1 MNLQARINLM
11 VQLGHYLKQNDPEW
25 QEIKQQAAYK
35 NGWFTTEFVNKACDE
50 IATQF
55 LDEKLLR
62 NWVAHYRLDDAIQP
76 KNIGIV
82 MAGNIPLVGFHDF
95 LTVFISGHQQTIKL
109 SSKDDVLL
117 KFLIK
122 KLYSLDI
129 TIQNVVSIAEHL
141 KGCDAYIAT
150 GSNNTARYFE
160 QYFAKYPHIIRKNR
174 TSVAVL
180 NGLETEADL
189 LELSHDIHLYF
200 GLGCRNVS
208 KIFVPADY
216 DFEPLIKSFK
226 AYDYFADHH
235 KYKNNYDYQLSIVL
249 LNHQYYMTNGATLL
263 TQNEETFSPIS
274 HVFYD
279 FYSDLSKLSND
290 LKQNDDIQCIIGE
303 GGLPFGTAQHPGL
316 FSYADGVDTLQF
328 LLGISGSTKAL
339 LI

>member
-122 KLYSLDI
+122 KLYSLNI
-129 TIQNVVSIAEHL
+129 TIQNDVSIAENL

-216 DFEPLIKSFK
+216 NFEPLIKSFK

>member
-1 MNLQARINLM
+1 MQFNNNKMNLQARINLM

-35 NGWFTTEFVNKACDE
+35 NGWFTTEFVDNACDE

-55 LDEKLLR
+55 LDENMLR
-62 NWVAHYRLDDAIQP
+62 NWVAHYHLNDAIQP

-95 LTVFISGHQQTIKL
+95 LAVFISGHQQTIKL
-109 SSKDDVLL
+109 SSKDDLLL

-129 TIQNVVSIAEHL
+129 TIQNDVSIAEQL

-180 NGLETEADL
+180 NGQETEADL

-216 DFEPLIKSFK
+216 NFEPLIKSFK

-263 TQNEETFSPIS
+263 TKNEGTFSPIS

-279 FYSDLSKLSND
+279 FYSDFSKLNND
-290 LKQNDDIQCIIGE
+290 LKQNDDIQCIIGKS
-303 GGLPFGTAQHPGL
+303 GLPFGTAQHPGL
-316 FSYADGVDTLQF
+316 FSYADGVDTMQF
-328 LLGISGSTKAL
+328 LLGIS
-339 LI
+339 

>member
-11 VQLGHYLKQNDPEW
+11 TQLGDYLKQNDPEW
-25 QEIKQQAAYK
+25 QEIKQQASYK
-35 NGWFTTEFVNKACDE
+35 NGWFTSEFVDKACDE
-50 IATQF
+50 IVTQF
-55 LDEKLLR
+55 LDEKKLR
-62 NWVAHYRLDDAIQP
+62 DWVAHYHLNDAIHQ

-95 LTVFISGHQQTIKL
+95 LTVFVSGHQQTIKL

-122 KLYSLDI
+122 KLYSFEI
-129 TIQNVVSIAEHL
+129 TIQNDVSIAETL

-180 NGLETEADL
+180 TGKESEEDL
-189 LELSHDIHLYF
+189 LALSHDIHLYF

-208 KIFVPADY
+208 KIYVPNDY

-226 AYDYFADHH
+226 AYDYFTDHH
-235 KYKNNYDYQLSIVL
+235 KYKNNYDYQLSIIL

-263 TQNEETFSPIS
+263 TQNEGLFSPIS
-274 HVFYD
+274 HVFYEV
-279 FYSDLSKLSND
+279 YNDLQQLNKE

-303 GGLPFGTAQHPGL
+303 VGLPFGSAQHPGL
-316 FSYADGVDTLQF
+316 FSYADGVDTMQF
-328 LLGISGSTKAL
+328 LLQMA
-339 LI
+339 

>member
-1 MNLQARINLM
+1 MQFNNNSMNLQARINLM

-25 QEIKQQAAYK
+25 QEIKQQASYK
-35 NGWFTTEFVNKACDE
+35 NGWFTTEFVDKACDE
-50 IATQF
+50 IATQY
-55 LDEKLLR
+55 LDENMLR
-62 NWVAHYRLDDAIQP
+62 KWVDHYHLDDTIQP

-129 TIQNVVSIAEHL
+129 TIQNDVSIAEHL

-263 TQNEETFSPIS
+263 TQNEGIFSPIS

-279 FYSDLSKLSND
+279 FYSDLSKLNND
-290 LKQNDDIQCIIGE
+290 LKQNDDIQCIIGKE
-303 GGLPFGTAQHPGL
+303 GLPFGTAQHPGL

-328 LLGISGSTKAL
+328 LLGIS
-339 LI
+339 

>member
-1 MNLQARINLM
+1 M

-25 QEIKQQAAYK
+25 QEIKQQASYK
-35 NGWFTTEFVNKACDE
+35 NGWFTTEFVDKACDE

-55 LDEKLLR
+55 LDEKMLR
-62 NWVAHYRLDDAIQP
+62 NWVDHYHLDDTILP

-129 TIQNVVSIAEHL
+129 TIQNDVSIAEHL

-200 GLGCRNVS
+200 GL
-208 KIFVPADY
+208 
-216 DFEPLIKSFK
+216 
-226 AYDYFADHH
+226 
-235 KYKNNYDYQLSIVL
+235 
-249 LNHQYYMTNGATLL
+249 
-263 TQNEETFSPIS
+263 
-274 HVFYD
+274 
-279 FYSDLSKLSND
+279 
-290 LKQNDDIQCIIGE
+290 
-303 GGLPFGTAQHPGL
+303 
-316 FSYADGVDTLQF
+316 
-328 LLGISGSTKAL
+328 
-339 LI
+339 

>member
-122 KLYSLDI
+122 KLYSLNI
-129 TIQNVVSIAEHL
+129 TIQNDVSIAENL

-216 DFEPLIKSFK
+216 NFEPLIKSFK

-279 FYSDLSKLSND
+279 SYSDLSKLSND

>member
-25 QEIKQQAAYK
+25 QEIKQQASYK
-35 NGWFTTEFVNKACDE
+35 NGWFTTEFVDKACDE

-55 LDEKLLR
+55 LDEKMLR
-62 NWVAHYRLDDAIQP
+62 NWVDHYHLDDTILP

-129 TIQNVVSIAEHL
+129 TIQNDVSIAEHL

-200 GLGCRNVS
+200 GL
-208 KIFVPADY
+208 
-216 DFEPLIKSFK
+216 
-226 AYDYFADHH
+226 
-235 KYKNNYDYQLSIVL
+235 
-249 LNHQYYMTNGATLL
+249 
-263 TQNEETFSPIS
+263 
-274 HVFYD
+274 
-279 FYSDLSKLSND
+279 
-290 LKQNDDIQCIIGE
+290 
-303 GGLPFGTAQHPGL
+303 
-316 FSYADGVDTLQF
+316 
-328 LLGISGSTKAL
+328 
-339 LI
+339 